1 MAEITLED
9 APRKAREHFDKGF
22 IAFERGNL
30 DYAMDMFEQALDLS
44 PQFLRARKFLRAAAV
59 KKFKAAKQNPFS
71 RALANLQGVPGLMQ
85 IGAQA
90 KKKPLEALKAAEKL
104 LRADP
109 LNITFINK
117 ASEVAIAAGLPE
129 VAIMNLELAKEHY
142 PVNVEVLQW
151 LGQLYQEANRMHDAR
166 VVYEEVVAI
175 RPNDPKAIKM
185 LKDATALDSMQK
197 GGWSESSSYRDMI
210 KDTKEATLLE
220 QSSKAVKTSRDVE
233 ALIEENLKKI
243 EREPQNINYR
253 RALAE
258 LYARVEQF
266 DNALAALKEAQ
277 AMSGG
282 GDPQLDR
289 AYSQVRIRQFDAA
302 IAQLVEAGKAAEAE
316 AAKKEKD
323 AFLRADAEDKVKR
336 YPNDLQFRYDYGTV
350 LFDHGQVT
358 EAIGQFQ
365 LAQKNPQRRIRSL
378 YYLAL
383 CFKQKQQLDIALE
396 QLEKANS
403 ELSVMDDV
411 KKDVI
416 YELGSILEAMGRMDK
431 AVEYYKEIYAVD
443 ISYRDIAAK
452 IEKSYKK

>member
-9 APRKAREHFDKGF
+9 APRKARENFDKGF

-30 DYAMDMFEQALDLS
+30 DYAMDMFESALELS
-44 PQFLRARKFLRAAAV
+44 PQLLKARKFLRAAAL
-59 KKFKAAKQNPFS
+59 KKHKAAKQNPLS
-71 RALANLQGVPGLMQ
+71 RALSSLQGVPGLMQ
-85 IGAQA
+85 IGALA

-109 LNITFINK
+109 LNLMFVNK
-117 ASEVAIAAGLPE
+117 ASEIAIAAGLPE
-129 VAIMNLELAKEHY
+129 VAIMNLELAKEHN
-142 PVNVEVLQW
+142 PVNVDVLQW

-166 VVYEEVVAI
+166 GVYEEIVAI
-175 RPNDPKAIKM
+175 RPSDPKAIKM

-197 GGWSESSSYRDMI
+197 GGWTENSSYRDMI

-220 QSSKAVKTSRDVE
+220 QASKAVKTSTDVD
-233 ALIEENLKKI
+233 ALIAENLKKI

-266 DNALAALKEAQ
+266 DKAIAALKEAQ
-277 AMSGG
+277 QMSGG

-289 AYSQVRIRQFDAA
+289 AHSAIRIRQFDAE
-302 IAQLVEAGKAAEAE
+302 IAALAAAGKQAEAD
-316 AAKKEKD
+316 AKKKEKD
-323 AFLRADAEDKVKR
+323 DFLYADAEDKVKR
-336 YPNDLQFRYDYGTV
+336 YPNDLQFRYDFGTA
-350 LFDHGQVT
+350 LYDRGQLN
-358 EAIGQFQ
+358 EAIQQFQ
-365 LAQKNPQRRIRSL
+365 LAQKNPQRRIRAL

-383 CFKQKQQLDIALE
+383 CFKKKQQLDIALE
-396 QLEKANS
+396 QLEKANA
-403 ELSVMDDV
+403 ELTVMDDV
-411 KKDVI
+411 KKDII
-416 YELGSILEAMGRMDK
+416 YELGSILEAMGRADK

-443 ISYRDIAAK
+443 IGFRDIAAK